1 MLMARMDLGFPFPT
15 SSTRTGWKAFYTTL
29 AKKLSLSSIPAFWRS
44 CKVNS
49 VRNCQ
54 FFWNAS
60 IKASKI
66 AHNLKGVS
74 WNGGFQELGECFLL
88 LEKLDSEDWQN
99 KAKELQHQITEQWE
113 LIENW
118 ILSREEKLNRIVF
131 IGEPS
136 NHNLILLK
144 KFLKDKNLQLETK
157 EIHDPPQLRKG
168 DVLWVD
174 SQYQDRIFE
183 ELKSWET
190 PDNLPVVYV
199 TQEEVIDDLEDVD
212 ALLIP
217 LEEPLVKGK
226 VRQLITKLETLL

>member
-1 MLMARMDLGFPFPT
+1 M
-15 SSTRTGWKAFYTTL
+15 
-29 AKKLSLSSIPAFWRS
+29 
-44 CKVNS
+44 
-49 VRNCQ
+49 
-54 FFWNAS
+54 
-60 IKASKI
+60 
-66 AHNLKGVS
+66 
-74 WNGGFQELGECFLL
+74 
-88 LEKLDSEDWQN
+88 
-99 KAKELQHQITEQWE
+99 
-113 LIENW
+113 IENW

-190 PDNLPVVYV
+190 PSNLPVVYV